1 MQSINYIKSNLHD
14 AVQRLT
20 SSVVALAIVLSLL
33 VPLLISGRAQAGN
46 VSNRSI
52 TVTSSVLNTS
62 TTYAVSFQPAN
73 TTAIAGIVV
82 DFCVDSP
89 LIGAACSKT
98 NGVTAVPTSGTVTA
112 LQTGGTPA
120 SVVFNAVV
128 GTTAQAGRLML
139 THATGFTAPITT
151 APITFSFTA
160 TNPNTATPGT
170 FYARIITYNTGAQA
184 LPYDSGT
191 ANANNPGT
199 HIDDGG
205 IALSTARQLLVQ
217 ARVQEEL
224 EFCVGVTDSTVIS
237 NGTAPANCAAA
248 AFAGAAP
255 TVDLGVVSST
265 ISKASPVTSATGG
278 NNNNGAVMI
287 RTNASIGA
295 SVTYFA
301 EQNAASG
308 RLKVAS
314 ATCNTTG
321 GASTLDAGSGNQDQC
336 FNSNS
341 SQANAGNN
349 FQTTNAGEKFGM
361 TAGKVLRPTGST
373 TTNLVRAT
381 DYDGDGTITAGVCAP
396 GTVDSVSCFAWDS
409 SGTTTTI
416 ASSTT
421 VLDYEMLVL
430 NFAARAAATT
440 PTGFYSVTST
450 YVGTGT
456 F

>member
-1 MQSINYIKSNLHD
+1 MQSVNYIKSNLRDVAH
-14 AVQRLT
+14 RLT
-20 SSVVALAIVLSLL
+20 ASSVALAMILSLA
-33 VPLLISGRAQAGN
+33 VPLLINGRAEAG
-46 VSNRSI
+46 
-52 TVTSSVLNTS
+52 TVTQRKITITSSALNTS
-62 TTYAVSFQPAN
+62 TTYAVSFRPTV
-73 TTAIAGIVV
+73 TTAITAIIV
-82 DFCVDSP
+82 DFCQDSP
-89 LIGAACSKT
+89 LIGAACTKT
-98 NGVTAVPTSGTVTA
+98 NGVSAVPTSGTVTVS
-112 LQTGGTPA
+112 QTGGTPA

-128 GTTAQAGRLML
+128 GTTAQAGRLLL

-151 APITFSFTA
+151 ADMTLSFTA
-160 TNPNTATPGT
+160 TNPNTGTPGT
-170 FYARIITYNTGAQA
+170 YYGRIITYTTSAVA
-184 LPYDSGT
+184 LAYDSST

-199 HIDDGG
+199 HLDDGG
-205 IALSTARQLLVQ
+205 VALSTARQLLVQ

-224 EFCVGVTDSTVIS
+224 EFCVGVTNSTVTTDGS
-237 NGTAPANCAAA
+237 APANCAAA
-248 AFAGAAP
+248 AFAGATP
-255 TVDLGVVSST
+255 TVDIGVVSST
-265 ISKASPVTSATGG
+265 ISIASPRSSAFGG
-278 NNNNGAVMI
+278 NDNNGAVMI
-287 RTNASIGA
+287 RTNAFNGA
-295 SVTYFA
+295 SISYFA
-301 EQNAASG
+301 EQNASSG
-308 RLKVAS
+308 RLKVAG

-373 TTNLVRAT
+373 TTNLTRTT
-381 DYDGDGTITAGVCAP
+381 DYDGDGTVTAGVCAP
-396 GTVDSVSCFAWDS
+396 ATINSVSCFAWQSDAS
-409 SGTTTTI
+409 TVAI

-440 PTGFYSVTST
+440 PTGFYAVTST